1 VHQKGIKAEKEM
13 ERNLLELHAQQQHV
27 RDEQAPPPH
36 TRRPASCSLNA
47 VLACC
52 ILPPSCTT
60 LRISHTTRAAFSCH
74 LTPSCSPLR
83 AVQEGEMMG
92 LEQRRDDALLL
103 EAEAAVQLVAL
114 PPTPLRALPSF
125 EEIRHSVG

>member
-1 VHQKGIKAEKEM
+1 
-13 ERNLLELHAQQQHV
+13 
-27 RDEQAPPPH
+27 
-36 TRRPASCSLNA
+36 
-47 VLACC
+47 
-52 ILPPSCTT
+52 
-60 LRISHTTRAAFSCH
+60 
-74 LTPSCSPLR
+74 
-83 AVQEGEMMG
+83 MG